1 MAGAW
6 FREWRGGMT
15 ESCCS
20 KRSEAERSGLASFG
34 LGRSS
39 ARPRSFI
46 GVEGSGS
53 KGDGVWC
60 SSPASTH
67 TVLSL

>member
-1 MAGAW
+1 MAEAW
-6 FREWRGGMT
+6 FREWRRGMT

-20 KRSEAERSGLASFG
+20 KRSGADWRALAGAELCTAS
-34 LGRSS
+34 L
-39 ARPRSFI
+39 FI
-46 GVEGSGS
+46 GAEGGCS

-60 SSPASTH
+60 SSSASTH